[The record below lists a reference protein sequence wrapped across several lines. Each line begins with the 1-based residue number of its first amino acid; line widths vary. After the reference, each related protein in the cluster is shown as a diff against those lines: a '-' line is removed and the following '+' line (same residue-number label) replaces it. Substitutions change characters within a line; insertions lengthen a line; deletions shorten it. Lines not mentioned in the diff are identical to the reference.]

1 MRKGSGTFFVYG
13 RFAVAECNE
22 AMKAPVGLSSDRTV
36 LRSKMEGPRPDK
48 FCGESTQSS
57 KRAKAGYHHS
67 GGALPFALHPPI
79 LCVSGQSLRTCVHG
93 RYARTQEK
101 GKVLAYRGVLSA
113 GGMVYSAQQIGIWRY
128 TMIIKIVTISLMAV
142 FYICYFAKLISQ
154 KKQGIKT
161 DQLGKG
167 KEGFVK
173 FIEVALKII
182 TYLLPVIQIIS
193 IVFYSGTA
201 HIVLQFTGVVI
212 TMFGVLAF
220 IVSVT
225 QMKENWRAGVQK
237 EEKTN
242 LVTTGIY
249 SISRNP
255 AFLGFDLMYIGIL
268 FSFFNWFLCF
278 ATGFAVV
285 FFHLQIVNVEEDFL
299 IEAFGNEYLQY
310 KSKVCRY
317 LGRKR

>member
-1 MRKGSGTFFVYG
+1 
-13 RFAVAECNE
+13 
-22 AMKAPVGLSSDRTV
+22 
-36 LRSKMEGPRPDK
+36 
-48 FCGESTQSS
+48 
-57 KRAKAGYHHS
+57 
-67 GGALPFALHPPI
+67 
-79 LCVSGQSLRTCVHG
+79 
-93 RYARTQEK
+93 
-101 GKVLAYRGVLSA
+101 
-113 GGMVYSAQQIGIWRY
+113 
-128 TMIIKIVTISLMAV
+128 MIIKIVTLSLMAV

-193 IVFYSGTA
+193 IVFCSGTA

-255 AFLGFDLMYIGIL
+255 AFFFFFLMYIGIL

-299 IEAFGNEYLQY
+299 IKAFGNEYLQY

>member
-1 MRKGSGTFFVYG
+1 
-13 RFAVAECNE
+13 
-22 AMKAPVGLSSDRTV
+22 
-36 LRSKMEGPRPDK
+36 
-48 FCGESTQSS
+48 
-57 KRAKAGYHHS
+57 
-67 GGALPFALHPPI
+67 
-79 LCVSGQSLRTCVHG
+79 
-93 RYARTQEK
+93 
-101 GKVLAYRGVLSA
+101 
-113 GGMVYSAQQIGIWRY
+113 
-128 TMIIKIVTISLMAV
+128 MIIKIVTLSLMAV

-154 KKQGIKT
+154 KKQGINT
-161 DQLGKG
+161 GQLGKG

-193 IVFYSGTA
+193 IVFCSGTA

-268 FSFFNWFLCF
+268 FSFFN
-278 ATGFAVV
+278 
-285 FFHLQIVNVEEDFL
+285 
-299 IEAFGNEYLQY
+299 
-310 KSKVCRY
+310 
-317 LGRKR
+317 

>member
-1 MRKGSGTFFVYG
+1 
-13 RFAVAECNE
+13 
-22 AMKAPVGLSSDRTV
+22 
-36 LRSKMEGPRPDK
+36 
-48 FCGESTQSS
+48 
-57 KRAKAGYHHS
+57 
-67 GGALPFALHPPI
+67 
-79 LCVSGQSLRTCVHG
+79 
-93 RYARTQEK
+93 
-101 GKVLAYRGVLSA
+101 
-113 GGMVYSAQQIGIWRY
+113 
-128 TMIIKIVTISLMAV
+128 MAV

-173 FIEVALKII
+173 FIEVTLKII

-237 EEKTN
+237 EEKTS

-268 FSFFNWFLCF
+268 FSFFNWFLCY
-278 ATGFAVV
+278 ATGFAVL

-310 KSKVCRY
+310 KLKVCRY
-317 LGRKR
+317 LGGKR